1 MERGNEND
9 GISLVSGMASNYINS
24 FMKIFLLLSALWF
37 GSAFC
42 VQAQN
47 LPVHEEAWPVY
58 ASARKGARILFMGN
72 SYTFFNR
79 MPAMVM
85 AMADVRGFQAD
96 VHIHAAPAASFKTH
110 WNDEEARKKLT
121 ENSWNFVVLQDQ
133 SATPVIAP
141 ERTLEFGKKLCSQV
155 RSENGTPVLFL
166 TWGRKGA
173 SNIPDKGEQQALRD
187 TYLKLARQE
196 KAALAPVGIAWE
208 NCSRRHPE
216 IKLYLE
222 DGQHPSEQG
231 SYLTACV
238 MYCTLFGKSPVGL
251 PGKLTLKGVRLCNI
265 PQARAKTLQTI
276 AQDTCKRLFTTPASA
291 RKKPE
296 GRR

>member
-85 AMADVRGFQAD
+85 AMADIRGLQAD
-96 VHIHAAPAASFKTH
+96 VHIHAAPAASFSSH

-121 ENSWNFVVLQDQ
+121 GNSWDFVVLQDQ

-196 KAALAPVGIAWE
+196 KPW
-208 NCSRRHPE
+208 HP
-216 IKLYLE
+216 
-222 DGQHPSEQG
+222 
-231 SYLTACV
+231 
-238 MYCTLFGKSPVGL
+238 
-251 PGKLTLKGVRLCNI
+251 
-265 PQARAKTLQTI
+265 
-276 AQDTCKRLFTTPASA
+276 
-291 RKKPE
+291 
-296 GRR
+296 

>member
-1 MERGNEND
+1 MR
-9 GISLVSGMASNYINS
+9 L
-24 FMKIFLLLSALWF
+24 
-37 GSAFC
+37 
-42 VQAQN
+42 
-47 LPVHEEAWPVY
+47 
-58 ASARKGARILFMGN
+58 R
-72 SYTFFNR
+72 
-79 MPAMVM
+79 
-85 AMADVRGFQAD
+85 
-96 VHIHAAPAASFKTH
+96 AASFSSH
-110 WNDEEARKKLT
+110 WNDEEAGKKLT
-121 ENSWNFVVLQDQ
+121 GNSWDFVVLQDQ

-141 ERTLEFGKKLCSQV
+141 ERTLEFGKKLCSLV
-155 RSENGTPVLFL
+155 RSGNGIPVLFL
-166 TWGRKGA
+166 TWGRKGS
-173 SNIPDKGEQQALRD
+173 SNAPDKGEQEALRD

-208 NCSRRHPE
+208 NCAKLHPD

-265 PQARAKTLQTI
+265 PQAKAKTLQTI
-276 AQDTCKRLFTTPASA
+276 ALETCKRLFTTPAGA
-291 RKKPE
+291 GKKPE

>member
-85 AMADVRGFQAD
+85 AMADIRGLQAD
-96 VHIHAAPAASFKTH
+96 VHIHAAPAASFSSH

-121 ENSWNFVVLQDQ
+121 GNSWDFVVLQDQ

-141 ERTLEFGKKLCSQV
+141 ERTLEFGK
-155 RSENGTPVLFL
+155 
-166 TWGRKGA
+166 
-173 SNIPDKGEQQALRD
+173 
-187 TYLKLARQE
+187 
-196 KAALAPVGIAWE
+196 
-208 NCSRRHPE
+208 NC
-216 IKLYLE
+216 
-222 DGQHPSEQG
+222 
-231 SYLTACV
+231 
-238 MYCTLFGKSPVGL
+238 
-251 PGKLTLKGVRLCNI
+251 
-265 PQARAKTLQTI
+265 
-276 AQDTCKRLFTTPASA
+276 A
-291 RKKPE
+291 RKFGLKTALPCCS
-296 GRR
+296 